1 MDEICSRL
9 FWFFSLSVDLFIL
22 SDSLIQS
29 ICGMVISH
37 HEHCSSKYILILA
50 FFTDYFNH
58 LFVYWR
64 SRFLPFY
71 FFSLSLFFPFFL
83 FFFLFFFLH
92 LFCFSFNVFFF
103 FFFLQA
109 NRCSGRVYPKNPGPS
124 ILRVNRQHKS
134 EKRDIST
141 GIHPRSSVL
150 SRTNFNAEASKSIF
164 WWSKTI

>member
-1 MDEICSRL
+1 MKFAQDYFDSFLFLLIFSFWVIRL
-9 FWFFSLSVDLFIL
+9 FRVFVVWSFHIMSTALPNISWYLPFLPITLIISL
-22 SDSLIQS
+22 
-29 ICGMVISH
+29 
-37 HEHCSSKYILILA
+37 
-50 FFTDYFNH
+50 FTDVHVFF
-58 LFVYWR
+58 LFTFFH
-64 SRFLPFY
+64 FL
-71 FFSLSLFFPFFL
+71 SSFL